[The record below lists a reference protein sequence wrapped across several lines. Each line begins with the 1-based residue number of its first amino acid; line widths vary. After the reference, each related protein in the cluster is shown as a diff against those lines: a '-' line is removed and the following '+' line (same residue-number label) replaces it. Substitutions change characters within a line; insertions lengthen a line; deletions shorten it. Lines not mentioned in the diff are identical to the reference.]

1 MSTVVSDSYQRHY
14 LGLVRTYP
22 LRPIRSEKE
31 LDAAIRRID
40 ALLDKPRR
48 NRAEEDYLEVLG
60 NLVERYE
67 TEKNPEEP
75 VSDAAMLRH
84 LLDARAVPQVEV
96 ARVTGIANST
106 ISAVLHG
113 NRSLSRDHIGRL
125 ATYFHVAPGV
135 FAFGGR

>member
-14 LGLVRTYP
+14 FKLVRSLP
-22 LRPIRSEKE
+22 LRPIRSERE
-31 LDAAIRRID
+31 LDQAIRQID
-40 ALLDKPRR
+40 ALLDQKRR
-48 NRAEEDYLEVLG
+48 NRAEDDYLEVLG

-67 TEKNPEEP
+67 AEQYPEQP

-84 LLDARAVPQVEV
+84 LIDAKGVPQAEV
-96 ARVTGIANST
+96 ARAAGIANST

-113 NRSLSRDHIGRL
+113 NRSLSRNHIGRL
-125 ATYFHVAPGV
+125 AAYFHVAPGV

>member
-1 MSTVVSDSYQRHY
+1 MSTVVSDTYQRHY

-40 ALLDKPRR
+40 VLLDKPRR
-48 NRAEEDYLEVLG
+48 NPAEEDYLEVLG

-67 TEKNPEEP
+67 TEAHPEQP

-84 LLDARAVPQVEV
+84 LIDARAVSQVEI
-96 ARVTGIANST
+96 ARLTGIAIST

-113 NRSLSRDHIGRL
+113 NRTLNRDHIGKL
-125 ATYFHVAPGV
+125 AAYFHVAPDV
-135 FAFGGR
+135 FTFDGK